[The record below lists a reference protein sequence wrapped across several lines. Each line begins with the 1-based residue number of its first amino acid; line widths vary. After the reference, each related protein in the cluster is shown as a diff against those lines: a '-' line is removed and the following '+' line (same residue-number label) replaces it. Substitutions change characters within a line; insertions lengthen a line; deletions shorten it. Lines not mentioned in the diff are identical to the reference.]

1 MLKKCS
7 FNEKENKLDYYRG
20 KDCVEKLCIKIKERV
35 MKIINYKIRDIKT
48 LTQEEN
54 NMLYMRRKVLCR

>member
-54 NMLYMRRKVLCR
+54 NILYMQRKVLCR